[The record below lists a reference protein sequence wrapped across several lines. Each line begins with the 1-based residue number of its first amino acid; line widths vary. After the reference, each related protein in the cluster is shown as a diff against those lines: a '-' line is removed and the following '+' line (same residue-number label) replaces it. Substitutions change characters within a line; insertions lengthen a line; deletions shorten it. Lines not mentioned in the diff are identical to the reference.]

1 MFSIFIL
8 NITNKTKQKTKQSP
22 ATDFPSLCAYTD
34 EYILMC

>member
-8 NITNKTKQKTKQSP
+8 NITKKQQKKKQSP

-34 EYILMC
+34 EYILIC